1 MNLKCELIVNSDVEH
16 LQQIYV
22 GFSLLHQKGF
32 LELSQTIPDEF
43 RQNKNDSRRWVDYKF
58 FNAKVIVN
66 GKVSIYYDTHDWNKI
81 DEKILGETD
90 FYFKRS
96 YDENYVSTL
105 EEKQKVFPLG
115 LNYMISN
122 STLDYFKVQRT
133 KFYGGKQR
141 LKTVIKEMQKPDT
154 FGKKAEAEQINNL
167 EALPD
172 FGVEPKIIFMARVW
186 NPQNIEDKK
195 QKAAVEKINET
206 RANCIRILKKEFGG
220 RFFGGLE
227 IDEFSSEKYKDCL
240 LPNQKFSKKRKYL
253 ENLKTFPICVA
264 TTGLNN
270 STGWKFAE
278 YVALSKAII
287 TEPLFFQVPGN
298 FESGKNYLEFTT
310 PEKLLDAATQLFE
323 NKSLR
328 NEIMINNYRYY
339 QAFLRPDSLVLNT
352 LSIVFQNS
360 NL

>member
-66 GKVSIYYDTHDWNKI
+66 DKISVCYDTHDWNKI
-81 DEKILGETD
+81 DEQILSESD

-96 YDENYVSTL
+96 YDENYVSKL
-105 EEKQKVFPLG
+105 KEKHKIFPLG
-115 LNYMISN
+115 LNYMVTN
-122 STLDYFKVQRT
+122 STTDLFKIQRA
-133 KFYGGKQR
+133 KFYDAMQK

-167 EALPD
+167 EAFPD
-172 FGVEPKIIFMARVW
+172 FIVEPKIIFMTRVW
-186 NPQNIEDKK
+186 NPQNIEDTK
-195 QKAAVEKINET
+195 QKEAVENINET
-206 RANCIRILKKEFGG
+206 RAECIRILRKEFGD

-227 IDEFSSEKYKDCL
+227 VDEFSTEKYKDCL
-240 LPNQKFSKKRKYL
+240 LPNQNFSKKRNYL
-253 ENLKTFPICVA
+253 ENLKNFPICVA

-270 STGWKFAE
+270 SIGWKFAE

-298 FESGKNYLEFTT
+298 FEKNKNYLEFTT
-310 PEKLLDAATQLFE
+310 PETLLEAATKLFE
-323 NKSLR
+323 NKNLR
-328 NEIMINNYRYY
+328 GEIMINNYQYY
-339 QAFLRPDSLVLNT
+339 QASLRPDSLVLNT
-352 LSIVFQNS
+352 LAKVFQNT